1 MTDSLVSGGIDVLL
15 PVYALA
21 NRSQLQRSIASVY
34 EQKHPAQNLWVLIN
48 GGDELDRHQ
57 AAAFVDSQVR
67 STHSTV
73 LQVVCLEDAGIA
85 SALNHGM
92 ALSRAEWLAR
102 LDTDDRMVPARL
114 QSMVDYLRCCLEAQ
128 KPLPDV
134 IGSAVAVLDAQG
146 EQPTGQIL
154 YRPSSDHAIRRYLC
168 RGNPFMHPSVMIRR
182 SLLLE
187 VGGYRAIPQA
197 EDLDLW
203 LRLSRIHGVHFA
215 NLRMP
220 LTLYTLSQ
228 GSESHQRDSFLYSA
242 LCRLRHCDSPGRSL
256 LFAPKILFDLIR
268 YLQRL
273 LLWR

>member
-1 MTDSLVSGGIDVLL
+1 MSDSCISGGIDVLL

-34 EQKHPAQNLWVLIN
+34 EQKYPAQNLWVLIN
-48 GGDELDRHQ
+48 GGHELDRQ
-57 AAAFVDSQVR
+57 ETAAFVDSQACN
-67 STHSTV
+67 SHSTV
-73 LQVVCLEDAGIA
+73 LQVVCLEDSGITT
-85 SALNHGM
+85 ALNQGL
-92 ALSRAEWLAR
+92 ALSQAEWLAR
-102 LDTDDRMVPARL
+102 LDTDDRMLPERL
-114 QSMVDYLRCCLEAQ
+114 LSMVDCLHDCLAAE

-154 YRPSSDHAIRRYLC
+154 YRPCSDQAIRRYLC

-203 LRLSRIHGVHFA
+203 LRLSRMEGVHFA
-215 NLRMP
+215 NLRTP
-220 LTLYTLSQ
+220 LTLYTLSE
-228 GSESHQRDSFLYSA
+228 GSESHQRNSFLYSA
-242 LCRLRHCDSPGRSL
+242 LCRLRHCDTPARAL
-256 LFAPKILFDLIR
+256 LFAPKILFDLLR

-273 LLWR
+273 LLR

>member
-1 MTDSLVSGGIDVLL
+1 VSDSCVSGGIDVLL

-34 EQKHPAQNLWVLIN
+34 EQKYPAKNLWVLIN
-48 GGDELDRHQ
+48 GGQEFDRQ
-57 AAAFVDSQVR
+57 QLAAFVDSQDR
-67 STHSTV
+67 PSHSTV
-73 LQVVCLEDAGIA
+73 LHAVCLEEIGITV
-85 SALNHGM
+85 ALNRGL
-92 ALSRAEWLAR
+92 ALSQAEWLAR
-102 LDTDDRMVPARL
+102 LDTDDRMVPERL
-114 QSMVDYLRCCLEAQ
+114 QSMVDYLRRCLEAQ

-146 EQPTGQIL
+146 ERATGQIL
-154 YRPSSDHAIRRYLC
+154 YRPCTDQGIRRYLC

-187 VGGYRAIPQA
+187 VGGYRPIPQA

-203 LRLSRIHGVHFA
+203 LRLSRIEGVQFT
-215 NLRMP
+215 NLRQP

-228 GSESHQRDSFLYSA
+228 GSESHQRNSFLYSA
-242 LCRLRHCDSPGRSL
+242 LCRLRHCDSPSRTL
-256 LFAPKILFDLIR
+256 LFTPKIMADLLR
-268 YLQRL
+268 YFQRL

>member
-1 MTDSLVSGGIDVLL
+1 MLL

-34 EQKHPAQNLWVLIN
+34 EQRHPAQNLWVLIN
-48 GGDELDRHQ
+48 GGHEQDRQQ

-67 STHSTV
+67 SFHSTA
-73 LQVVCLEDAGIA
+73 LQVICLEHAGITT
-85 SALNHGM
+85 ALNHGI
-92 ALSRAEWLAR
+92 ALSQAEWLAR
-102 LDTDDRMVPARL
+102 LDTDDRMLPERL
-114 QSMVDYLRCCLEAQ
+114 LSMVDYLQYCLDAQ

-154 YRPSSDHAIRRYLC
+154 YRPCTDSLIRRYLC

-203 LRLSRIHGVHFA
+203 LRLSRMEGVYFA

-228 GSESHQRDSFLYSA
+228 GSESHQRNSFLYSA
-242 LCRLRHCDSPGRSL
+242 LCRLRHCDTPARTL
-256 LFAPKILFDLIR
+256 LFAPKILFDLLR
-268 YLQRL
+268 YCQRL